1 MQRVINRTN
10 SIEQV
15 ESILPEI
22 MDEIDSSARQV
33 VVTKKGSGM
42 GLTTSHL
49 NSGVMT
55 QLGSSY
61 GLARQNLIQNKRST
75 LRSNPTGPIVK

>member
-10 SIEQV
+10 SIEKID
-15 ESILPEI
+15 SILPDI
-22 MDEIDSSARQV
+22 VDDVDSSARKI
-33 VVTKKGSGM
+33 VTKKGSGM

-75 LRSNPTGPIVK
+75 LRSNPTGHIVK